1 MPDVSARFP
10 RPFTAARLILVS
22 LVLLTACAPLGGIR
36 ASGFSLPST
45 TKGSIA
51 FTPVDGASNLDPAKT
66 EVVVR
71 AVAAGARLKSVTL
84 LPDSGDPVAAP
95 VKNGQLDLKSGLKP
109 DTHYVV
115 SAVAA
120 VRKQGAT
127 SDSDETQT
135 SEFSTAI
142 TPKVV
147 STTPATI
154 GQGQSVVLT
163 LSPAASSV
171 SIDGPVRGQLGPDG
185 TTITVVPVDFQQGQ
199 TYSFSVIARSLK
211 GVVGLPQT
219 ATFGTLGAA
228 TASAYPD
235 DGSSNQGVGIP
246 LTLTLSGAPADK
258 AAIASHLS
266 VNVTVNQPAAA
277 PGTGLCA
284 AYASPTVA
292 SGDLPVAV
300 SWTTDRR
307 VRLTPRTPDG
317 DWPANSTV
325 KLSASLNGLSTI
337 AGNTFDHDITSTFTT
352 GDKRVIDVDLT
363 GQHLTACKNGTQV
376 NDFLISS
383 GTTTHATNVGGTYY
397 IWLRKADEE
406 MKSPEGPFAPDWYD
420 IKHVPWTQYF
430 DGSEALHGA
439 WWHNNFG
446 HPMSHGCVN
455 VQTPTDNTKWP
466 NAAPQAEWL
475 WNFDNLGDPVVV
487 HGVTPGLT
495 AATQPTD

>member
-1 MPDVSARFP
+1 
-10 RPFTAARLILVS
+10 
-22 LVLLTACAPLGGIR
+22 
-36 ASGFSLPST
+36 
-45 TKGSIA
+45 
-51 FTPVDGASNLDPAKT
+51 
-66 EVVVR
+66 VVR
-71 AVAAGARLKSVTL
+71 AVGAGARLKSVTL

-120 VRKQGAT
+120 VRRQGAST
-127 SDSDETQT
+127 DNDETQT
-135 SEFSTAI
+135 SEFSTAV

-147 STTPATI
+147 STTPSTI

-171 SIDGPVRGQLGPDG
+171 SIDGPVRGQLGE
-185 TTITVVPVDFQQGQ
+185 
-199 TYSFSVIARSLK
+199 
-211 GVVGLPQT
+211 
-219 ATFGTLGAA
+219 
-228 TASAYPD
+228 
-235 DGSSNQGVGIP
+235 GSSNQGVGIP

-266 VNVTVNQPAAA
+266 LSVTVNQPAAA
-277 PGTGLCA
+277 PGTGLCT

-292 SGDLPVAV
+292 SGDLPVTV

-307 VRLTPRTPDG
+307 VRLTPKTPDG

-325 KLSASLNGLSTI
+325 KLSATLNGLSTI
-337 AGNTFDHDITSTFTT
+337 AGNTFDHDLTSTFTT

-363 GQHLTACKNGTQV
+363 GQHLTACKNGTQA